1 LRIANLAA
9 KKLNLPVN
17 DNYQKISEGIVIL
30 KMEDGVTREHR
41 TYHG

>member
-9 KKLNLPVN
+9 MKLNLPIN
-17 DNYQKISEGIVIL
+17 ENYQKISEGIVIL
-30 KMEDGVTREHR
+30 QMEDGVTNEHR